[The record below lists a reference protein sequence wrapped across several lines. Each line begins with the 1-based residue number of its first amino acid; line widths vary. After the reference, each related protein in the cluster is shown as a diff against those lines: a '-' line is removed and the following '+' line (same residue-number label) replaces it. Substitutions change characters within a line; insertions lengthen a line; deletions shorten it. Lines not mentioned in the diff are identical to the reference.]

1 MFIWG
6 GSLFI
11 VHIVHMRE
19 NLFIERTSPL
29 WPLQSSYILLC
40 ACCVFITADLFLIRG
55 KKVGQDIQD
64 VFPNQSFWFHFP
76 YYCIVKTIDNVRQ
89 HGRENETK
97 TWFVKTCGNLE
108 CDLWGPSKTKLFKRS
123 KSGVTLPARLRNT
136 SNSLS

>member
-1 MFIWG
+1 LSGLSGLRYVHKWG
-6 GSLFI
+6 GSLL
-11 VHIVHMRE
+11 VYC
-19 NLFIERTSPL
+19 
-29 WPLQSSYILLC
+29 SYILLC

-108 CDLWGPSKTKLFKRS
+108 CDLWGPSKT
-123 KSGVTLPARLRNT
+123 
-136 SNSLS
+136 